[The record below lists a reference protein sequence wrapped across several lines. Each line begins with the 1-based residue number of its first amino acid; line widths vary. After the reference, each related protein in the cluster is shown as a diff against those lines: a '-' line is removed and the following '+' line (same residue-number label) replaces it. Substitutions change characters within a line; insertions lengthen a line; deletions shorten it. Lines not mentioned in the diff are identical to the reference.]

1 MASADESAAAPP
13 HLRALEAAA
22 LHSRPEQEQDSTWL
36 DIKIQCKT
44 RPVNPM
50 LAIQRAY
57 T

>member
-1 MASADESAAAPP
+1 MG
-13 HLRALEAAA
+13 
-22 LHSRPEQEQDSTWL
+22 EQEQDSTWL

-57 T
+57 TNSCGSPLHLTTL